1 LWKFFLSFF
10 RNIRFA
16 NHIFIEATFVKDVAF
31 FMKFFSIYLLKI
43 GGTARSRATN
53 NIFMKTILT
62 LSHTLLYFYVSGQIN
77 PAGKTVETRFN
88 LPKNYQRLGI
98 EKNSFGEYLRNFLL
112 KNDKAKVYF
121 YNGEEKTN
129 AQQVAVLDIDRGTRD
144 LQQCA
149 DAVMRLRAEYLYNQ
163 KRIQGISFKTF
174 GGVAMDYG
182 KYKQGYRI
190 NSQGFTKIESADNS
204 REGFRKYLDMV
215 FSYANTYT
223 LEKEMKTVKDL
234 KDLHIGDV
242 FIVSNPKSYGH
253 AMIVMDVAEN
263 PQTKDKIF
271 LLAQSYMPAQDIHI
285 VKNPKGGAWY
295 SLKDLCNQLYT
306 PEWTFPV
313 SALHR
318 F

>member
-1 LWKFFLSFF
+1 MKNALLISLFFT
-10 RNIRFA
+10 NIS
-16 NHIFIEATFVKDVAF
+16 V
-31 FMKFFSIYLLKI
+31 L
-43 GGTARSRATN
+43 
-53 NIFMKTILT
+53 
-62 LSHTLLYFYVSGQIN
+62 GQIN
-77 PAGKTVETRFN
+77 PTGKTVETRFN
-88 LPKNYQRLGI
+88 LPKNYQRLGV
-98 EKNSFGEYLRNFLL
+98 EKNSFGLYLRNFSL

-129 AQQVAVLDIDRGTRD
+129 SQQVAVLDIDRGTQD

-149 DAVMRLRAEYLYNQ
+149 DAVMRLRAEYLFAQ
-163 KRIQGISFKTF
+163 KRLDEISFKTF
-174 GGVAMDYG
+174 GGVAMNYN
-182 KYKQGYRI
+182 KYKQGYRL
-190 NSQGFTKIESADNS
+190 NNQGFTKIKGVYNS

-223 LEKEMKTVKDL
+223 LEKEMKMVRNLQDL
-234 KDLHIGDV
+234 QIGDV

-263 PQTKDKIF
+263 QQNKDKIF

-285 VKNPKGGAWY
+285 VKNPKGVVWY
-295 SLKDLCNQLYT
+295 SLKDLDSQLYT
-306 PEWTFPV
+306 PEWTFPT

>member
-1 LWKFFLSFF
+1 M
-10 RNIRFA
+10 
-16 NHIFIEATFVKDVAF
+16 FVKNVAF
-31 FMKFFSIYLLKI
+31 FMFCHEDSKAQSFGFV
-43 GGTARSRATN
+43 
-53 NIFMKTILT
+53 LT
-62 LSHTLLYFYVSGQIN
+62 LSSMKLIIISSLLTIYLPLFAQVN
-77 PAGKTVETRFN
+77 PTGKTVETRFN
-88 LPKNYQRLGI
+88 LSSNYQRVNV
-98 EKNSFGEYLRNFLL
+98 EKNSFGEYLRTFPL

-121 YNGEEKTN
+121 YNGQEKPN
-129 AQQVAVLDIDRGTRD
+129 SQQMAVLDIDRGTKD

-163 KRIQGISFKTF
+163 KRTEEISFKTF
-174 GGVAMDYG
+174 GGVAMNYAQ
-182 KYKQGYRI
+182 YRQGYRLS
-190 NSQGFTKIESADNS
+190 NQGFKKTKGTDNS
-204 REGFRKYLDMV
+204 RAGFRKYLDMV

-223 LEKEMKTVKDL
+223 LEKEMKTVKNL
-234 KDLHIGDV
+234 KDLQIGDV

-263 PQTKDKIF
+263 QQTKDKIF

-285 VKNPKGGAWY
+285 VKNSKGGVWY
-295 SLKDLCNQLYT
+295 SLKDLDNQLYT

>member
-1 LWKFFLSFF
+1 MKNLFILSLLL
-10 RNIRFA
+10 NTIS
-16 NHIFIEATFVKDVAF
+16 TF
-31 FMKFFSIYLLKI
+31 
-43 GGTARSRATN
+43 
-53 NIFMKTILT
+53 
-62 LSHTLLYFYVSGQIN
+62 GQVD

-88 LPKNYQRLGI
+88 LPANYQRLGV
-98 EKNSFGEYLRNFLL
+98 EKNSFGAYLRNFSL

-129 AQQVAVLDIDRGTRD
+129 AQQMAVLDIDRGTQD

-149 DAVMRLRAEYLYNQ
+149 DAIMRLRAEYLFGQ
-163 KRIQGISFKTF
+163 KRIDEISFKTF
-174 GGVAMDYG
+174 GGVAMNYI
-182 KYKQGYRI
+182 KYKQGYRL
-190 NSQGFTKIESADNS
+190 NNQGFTKTKGVDNS

-223 LEKEMKTVKDL
+223 LEKEMKTVRNLQDL
-234 KDLHIGDV
+234 QIGDV

-263 PQTKDKIF
+263 QQNKDKIF

-285 VKNPKGGAWY
+285 VRNPKGGVWY
-295 SLKDLCNQLYT
+295 SLKDLDSQLHT

>member
-1 LWKFFLSFF
+1 MVL
-10 RNIRFA
+10 
-16 NHIFIEATFVKDVAF
+16 
-31 FMKFFSIYLLKI
+31 FSIHSLKM
-43 GGTARSRATN
+43 GGTARSSATH
-53 NIFMKTILT
+53 NIFMKNIFLPS
-62 LSHTLLYFYVSGQIN
+62 LFFIKISVFGQIN
-77 PAGKTVETRFN
+77 STGKTVETRFN
-88 LPKNYQRLGI
+88 LPPNYQRLSV
-98 EKNSFGEYLRNFLL
+98 EKNSFGEYLRSFPL

-129 AQQVAVLDIDRGTRD
+129 SQQVAVLNIDRGTRD

-163 KRIQGISFKTF
+163 KRIQEISFKTF

-190 NSQGFTKIESADNS
+190 NSQEFTKIKGADIS
-204 REGFRKYLDMV
+204 RQGFRKYLDMV

-234 KDLHIGDV
+234 KNLEIGDV

-263 PQTKDKIF
+263 QQTKDKIF

-285 VKNPKGGAWY
+285 VKNPKGGVWY
-295 SLKDLCNQLYT
+295 SLKDLDSQLYT
-306 PEWTFPV
+306 PEWTFPM